1 MERKKLLTHIIL
13 PAAIGG
19 LFLFFISEP
28 GVTLLFA
35 LSTRD
40 SPSDISDPEL
50 INRTKDLSEV
60 KAFLTHYPNATTYVD
75 PLDDF
80 SVVYN
85 IRECQVK
92 NQRCI
97 EYPSTLERY
106 NELRVRLDSN
116 GNPLSSELICNH
128 DFNGEQKTI
137 KIRNDFF
144 RKDAV
149 IEFLDKDVCIF
160 W

>member
-60 KAFLTHYPNATTYVD
+60 KAFLTHYPNATTI
-75 PLDDF
+75 LDTVLDF
-80 SVVYN
+80 YL
-85 IRECQVK
+85 VK
-92 NQRCI
+92 CHLQC
-97 EYPSTLERY
+97 
-106 NELRVRLDSN
+106 
-116 GNPLSSELICNH
+116 
-128 DFNGEQKTI
+128 
-137 KIRNDFF
+137 
-144 RKDAV
+144 
-149 IEFLDKDVCIF
+149 
-160 W
+160 